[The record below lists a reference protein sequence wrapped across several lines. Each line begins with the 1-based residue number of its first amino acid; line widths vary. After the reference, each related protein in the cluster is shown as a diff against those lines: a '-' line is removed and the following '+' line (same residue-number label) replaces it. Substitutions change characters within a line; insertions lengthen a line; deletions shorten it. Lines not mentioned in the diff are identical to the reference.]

1 MQSSLETKDKE
12 IRQRVLVGTVSNY
25 AGQLIAFAALFF
37 LTPFI
42 LRHLGTTVYGLWALV
57 SSIVAYGSL
66 LDFGIWGAIIKYVAQ
81 YQAQSEAGQARRL
94 IATSLT
100 LYTLLGLAAVLLAV
114 AVAPIFPRLF
124 QLPAE
129 AHQTAVWLVILMG
142 VGVGITLPAMMPM
155 AVLRGLQRYDL
166 VNLIDIIGI
175 AYTTVATVIVLLMGG
190 GVIGLVLVNISG
202 VLAIALPAAWLV
214 RRVAPDLHFG
224 WRGADRQMIR
234 TVLNYSWPLFVRDVA
249 GRLQTRTDEITI
261 GAFMLISAVT
271 PYNLARRLSE
281 VTYILTRQFMKVLL
295 PLASELDAEADIAR
309 LRLLYTAGTRLTLA
323 LSLAIG
329 LCLIILARPILT
341 LWVGPTFSQYSYL
354 VAILTLASILAA
366 SQWPAVAVL
375 QGMARHR
382 ILAASSLVAGVANL
396 VLSIVLVQFLGLAGV
411 ALGTLIPAAAESFGF
426 VLPYTARVTGLRA
439 ADLAKNIL
447 LPALLPA
454 APMALL
460 LYWMREAIAPASL
473 LHLGLIAAGGL
484 FVYALTYFLIG
495 AGELERQ
502 SYHHLAQSGLRFAA
516 THLRRSQPS

>member
-1 MQSSLETKDKE
+1 MKNSLEAKDKV

-42 LRHLGTTVYGLWALV
+42 LRHLGTTVYGLWALI
-57 SSIVAYGSL
+57 SSVVAYGSL

-81 YQAQSEAGQARRL
+81 YQAQGEAGEARRL
-94 IATSLT
+94 IATALT
-100 LYTLLGLAAVLLAV
+100 LYTLLGVAAVLLAA
-114 AVAPIFPRLF
+114 AVAPFFPRLF
-124 QLPAE
+124 QLPPE
-129 AHQTAVWLVILMG
+129 AHTTAVWLVILMG
-142 VGVGITLPAMMPM
+142 AGVGITMPAMMPM

-166 VNLIDIIGI
+166 VNLVDVIGI
-175 AYTTVATVIVLLMGG
+175 AYTAIATVIVLFLGG

-202 VLAIALPAAWLV
+202 VLVITLPAAWLV

-234 TVLNYSWPLFVRDVA
+234 TVLGYSWPLFIRDVA

-261 GAFMLISAVT
+261 GAFMLVSAVT
-271 PYNLARRLSE
+271 PYNIARRLSE
-281 VTYILTRQFMKVLL
+281 VTFILTRQFMKVLL
-295 PLASELDAEADIAR
+295 PLASELDAEADMAR

-323 LSLAIG
+323 ISLAIG
-329 LCLIILARPILT
+329 LCLIMLARPILT
-341 LWVGPTFSQYSYL
+341 LWVGPSFGQYSYL
-354 VAILTLASILAA
+354 VTLLTLASILAA
-366 SQWPAVAVL
+366 SQWPAAAVL

-382 ILAASSLVAGVANL
+382 ILAVSSLVAGVANL
-396 VLSIVLVQFLGLAGV
+396 ILSIVLVRFLGLTGV

-426 VLPYTARVTGLRA
+426 VLPYTSRVTGMRA
-439 ADLAKNIL
+439 ADVVKMIL

-454 APMALL
+454 APMTLL
-460 LYWMREAIAPASL
+460 LYLLRETIAPASL
-473 LHLGLIAAGGL
+473 LQLGLITAGGL
-484 FVYALTYFLIG
+484 LVYALTYLVIG

-516 THLRRSQPS
+516 AHLRRSQPS